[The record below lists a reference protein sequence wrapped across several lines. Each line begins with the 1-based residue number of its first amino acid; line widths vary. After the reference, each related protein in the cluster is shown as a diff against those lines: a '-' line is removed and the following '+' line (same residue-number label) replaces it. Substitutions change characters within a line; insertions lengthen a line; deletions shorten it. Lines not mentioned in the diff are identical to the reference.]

1 MKSFCLLY
9 VYPYTYAQTDTHTRT
24 YTRSHETFS
33 PFEFKGTIN
42 ELSFL
47 RYELFSGIL
56 IARLYSSYESFIRL
70 ETWSPLN
77 VTHTLIKRT
86 VDRIRRSCSRHVVLS
101 VLLAGYVE
109 NPINICLFPRRG
121 ESRISE
127 RNLRSALLL
136 SFRISLSSVYFSGVR
151 AIPLNDLKVD
161 SSPLTRRFVTLFFYI
176 PFPCTVT
183 ASSLFAHLIII
194 EWSHRQSVDRIFN
207 CFAKKFYEW
216 QNRIIRREISILIM
230 RRLMH
235 SCGESL

>member
-24 YTRSHETFS
+24 FTRSHETFS

-56 IARLYSSYESFIRL
+56 IARLCLYSSYESFIRL
-70 ETWSPLN
+70 ETRSPLN
-77 VTHTLIKRT
+77 ITHTLIKRA

-101 VLLAGYVE
+101 VLLAGYAE

-136 SFRISLSSVYFSGVR
+136 LFRISLSSVYFSDVR

-161 SSPLTRRFVTLFFYI
+161 SSPLTRRFVTLFFFLH
-176 PFPCTVT
+176 PFSVHCYSFFTIC
-183 ASSLFAHLIII
+183 ASNYYRMIAQTKR
-194 EWSHRQSVDRIFN
+194 W
-207 CFAKKFYEW
+207 
-216 QNRIIRREISILIM
+216 
-230 RRLMH
+230 
-235 SCGESL
+235 